1 MSRSDSPPQRSQQQ
15 VGRRAALAGL
25 FGTAIENF
33 DLSLYAYLIVFT
45 APTFFPTGNAA
56 TAVIASFAVFAV
68 GFLSRPLG
76 GLVFGRMGDRHGRRF
91 TLLVTVALMGLS
103 TGALGLIPGHDAIGV
118 WAPVLLVLVRLLQG
132 FSAGGEVIGAATYV
146 VESSTPGRRGLFAS
160 ATPLGAVLGVAL
172 APIVVGVFTAVLG
185 SEAMAAGGWRFPFL
199 VALPLTAICLF
210 FRLRIEDSPEYLA
223 LVEKH
228 DIAHAPVR
236 EALRYHWRGVV
247 AVALLAVSIFF
258 LGYTLTAYMPAF
270 LTSTVGIAST
280 TVNWLSA
287 TVLLLAAPAVLIGGF
302 AVDRFG
308 RRAVM
313 VTAFGV
319 TCVVVYPAMTLM
331 TGAGNSAV
339 TVAIAYWVLLFSA
352 YIAMPA
358 AYKSFSDLF
367 PTRIRYTAA
376 AIGFNVGNVIG
387 GGFGPY
393 FAAQLTEQTGDPRS
407 PALLLG
413 LAAVI
418 GIGTMLV
425 ITRKKRPAVQ
435 QSRTDVVAPRT

>member
-1 MSRSDSPPQRSQQQ
+1 MSRTDSPSKGPKQQ
-15 VGRRAALAGL
+15 VRRRAALAGM

-33 DLSLYAYLIVFT
+33 DLSLYAYLVIFT

-56 TAVIASFAVFAV
+56 TAVIASLAVFAV

-76 GLVFGRMGDRHGRRF
+76 GIVFGRMGDRHGRRF
-91 TLLVTVALMGLS
+91 TLLVTVVLMGVS
-103 TGALGLIPGHDAIGV
+103 TGALGLIPGYATIGI
-118 WAPVLLVLVRLLQG
+118 WAPILLVVVRLLQG

-160 ATPLGAVLGVAL
+160 ATPLGAVLGVAM
-172 APIVVGVFTAVLG
+172 APVVVGVFTVALG
-185 SEAMAAGGWRFPFL
+185 SEAMAAGGWRFAFL
-199 VALPLTAICLF
+199 VALPLTALCLY
-210 FRLRIEDSPEYLA
+210 FRLRIEDSPEYLD
-223 LVEKH
+223 LVERREV
-228 DIAHAPVR
+228 AHAPVR
-236 EALRYHWRGVV
+236 EALQRHWRGVV
-247 AVALLAVSIFF
+247 AVMLLALSIFF
-258 LGYTLTAYMPAF
+258 VGYTLTAYMPVF
-270 LTSTVGIAST
+270 LASTVGIAPA

-287 TVLLLAAPAVLIGGF
+287 VVLLLAAPAVLLGGF
-302 AVDRFG
+302 SVDRYG

-313 VTAFGV
+313 VAAFAV
-319 TCVVVYPAMTLM
+319 TCVVAFPAMTLM
-331 TGAGNSAV
+331 TGAGNSAF
-339 TVAIAYWVLLFSA
+339 TVGLAYWVLLFSA
-352 YIAMPA
+352 YAAMPA

-393 FAAQLTEQTGDPRS
+393 FTAQVTEWTGDSRS

-425 ITRKKRPAVQ
+425 ITRKNRPGAQ
-435 QSRTDVVAPRT
+435 EHTDLVTPAT